1 MSIDEISLM
10 LGKLVK
16 GQEDNTEWLKDL
28 KKDIA
33 ELKAGGCAMGAD
45 HEKRIKTL
53 EENPNKLA
61 AGLSGA
67 ISVFV
72 NLIMETGKRMI
83 GP

>member
-28 KKDIA
+28 KKDIT
-33 ELKAGGCAMGAD
+33 ELKTGGCAMGAAHD
-45 HEKRIKTL
+45 KRIKAL

-67 ISVFV
+67 ISVMMNV
-72 NLIMETGKRMI
+72 IMEAGKRMM
-83 GP
+83 GQ